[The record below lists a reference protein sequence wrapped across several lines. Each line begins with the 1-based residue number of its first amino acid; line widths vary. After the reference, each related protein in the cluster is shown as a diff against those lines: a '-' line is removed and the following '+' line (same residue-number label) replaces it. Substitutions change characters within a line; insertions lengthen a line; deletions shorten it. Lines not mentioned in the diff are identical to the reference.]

1 MWAYGMR
8 GDSAGDWGRSL
19 EYELGANV
27 PATRRACMLAISSS
41 ENPASR
47 RDVIQDG
54 GSPVYPSST
63 CMLCWK
69 FHGMEMPSSG
79 CGGCDGG
86 CGSSTED
93 VGVLL
98 AGDFGLR
105 LPNLK
110 KFMLFSFLMVGRGEL
125 SEGWDDF
132 ADATEDTREIAEW
145 FEFMPVAVD

>member
-54 GSPVYPSST
+54 GSPVYLFRTSWRHSEDCEGKVRRTYPSST
-63 CMLCWK
+63 CMLCWRRRWQK
-69 FHGMEMPSSG
+69 RVKLWRTAAM
-79 CGGCDGG
+79 GGYNSP
-86 CGSSTED
+86 GSSMAWKCPHL
-93 VGVLL
+93 V
-98 AGDFGLR
+98 AAAA
-105 LPNLK
+105 
-110 KFMLFSFLMVGRGEL
+110 MAA
-125 SEGWDDF
+125 
-132 ADATEDTREIAEW
+132 ADHRQKMWVSCWLETLGCVCRT
-145 FEFMPVAVD
+145 